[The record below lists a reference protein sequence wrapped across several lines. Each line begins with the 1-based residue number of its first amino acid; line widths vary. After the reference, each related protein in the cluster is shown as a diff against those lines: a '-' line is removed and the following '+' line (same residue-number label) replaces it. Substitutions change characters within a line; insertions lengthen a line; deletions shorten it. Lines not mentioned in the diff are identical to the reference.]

1 MQSILIPAD
10 AVPAARAAPAA
21 PRPLVEISGL
31 KVRFFT
37 HDGTINALEDVSL
50 TIPEGRTLCV
60 VGESGSG
67 KSITGRAILNQ
78 VPRPGKVVEGS
89 IRYHRV
95 TGAAPL
101 EITGIDPRG
110 SQMRSIRGGEI
121 GLISQEPMAALSPVH
136 TIGNQ
141 MREAIQL
148 HTKLGR
154 KAANARAV
162 EMLAKVGIPRPA
174 ERLDNYAFE
183 FSGGMRQ
190 RICIALALCASPRLL
205 IADEPTTALDVTT
218 QANIIDLLL
227 GLQQE
232 MNISI
237 MFITHD
243 LGVVAEIADEIA
255 VMYLGRIVEQGDSL
269 SVFQNP
275 SHPYT
280 KALLRSIPTF
290 SRDRGGRL
298 ETIRGSV
305 PSPFARPSGCTF
317 HPRCDAFMPGVCD
330 KLVPWPVTAENGR
343 TVRCH
348 LHSKP
353 ADIQHALANSAGDNS

>member
-1 MQSILIPAD
+1 MQSIPMHADFSQTARPAHD
-10 AVPAARAAPAA
+10 
-21 PRPLVEISGL
+21 PLVEIEGL

-37 HDGTINALEDVSL
+37 DDGVVEALEDVSL
-50 TIPEGRTLCV
+50 TVPRGKTLCI

-67 KSITGRAILNQ
+67 KSITGRALLNQ
-78 VPRPGKVVEGS
+78 VPSPGKVVGGS
-89 IRYHRV
+89 IRYFREPD
-95 TGAAPL
+95 AAPV
-101 EITGIDPRG
+101 EITTLDPRG
-110 SQMRSIRGGEI
+110 RDMRAIRGGEI

-148 HTKLGR
+148 HLKLGR
-154 KAANARAV
+154 KAADAHAV

-174 ERLDNYAFE
+174 ERLDRYSFE

-190 RICIALALCASPRLL
+190 RICIALALACSPRLL

-227 GLQQE
+227 DLQSE
-232 MNISI
+232 LGVSV

-255 VMYLGRIVEQGDSL
+255 VMYLGRIVEQGDSV
-269 SVFQNP
+269 SIFKDP
-275 SHPYT
+275 KHPYT
-280 KALLRSIPTF
+280 RALLRSIPTF
-290 SRDRGGRL
+290 ASTRGGRL
-298 ETIRGSV
+298 ETIRGMV
-305 PSPFARPSGCTF
+305 PSPFARPTGCTF
-317 HPRCDAFMPGVCD
+317 NPRCEEAIAGVCNRV
-330 KLVPWPVTAENGR
+330 VPWPVNVGPGR

-348 LHSKP
+348 LH
-353 ADIQHALANSAGDNS
+353 ADRAEIDRALESQS